1 MRLTTQSS
9 NQLQSIFGSGY
20 VLEQHSDATHGYL
33 PRSDDHQVIGSLTTS
48 MLDEV
53 MKSLRS
59 ALSLR

>member
-1 MRLTTQSS
+1 MRLSTQSS

-20 VLEQHSDATHGYL
+20 VLEQHSDATHSYL
-33 PRSDDHQVIGSLTTS
+33 PHSDVNEVIGSLTTS

-59 ALSLR
+59 AFSLR

>member
-9 NQLQSIFGSGY
+9 NQLQSIFGAAMSW
-20 VLEQHSDATHGYL
+20 SRTADATRSYL
-33 PRSDDHQVIGSLTTS
+33 PNSDVNEVIGSLTTS
-48 MLDEV
+48 MLGEV

>member
-1 MRLTTQSS
+1 MRLTTRSS

-20 VLEQHSDATHGYL
+20 VLEQHSDATRSYL
-33 PRSDDHQVIGSLTTS
+33 PNSDVNEVIGSLTTS
-48 MLDEV
+48 MLGEA